1 MPHTSIDNNLNFNIL
16 FRKDLEGF
24 IKVSQERLQGGK
36 LCWNHLSFMIVS
48 TKIYSTRV
56 LMDKYWMVYFY
67 E

>member
-36 LCWNHLSFMIVS
+36 LCWNHLSFHDSVNLNIQY
-48 TKIYSTRV
+48 KGINGQI
-56 LMDKYWMVYFY
+56 LDGILL
-67 E
+67 